1 MENLEQLAA
10 NQDQSEPQQKLSINP
25 STQQYR
31 VGKINTLTNNNE
43 IHDNKPSHS
52 TNKSENRPQYAV
64 ACCQQR
70 RSVATT
76 HIIKTFRTPI
86 ILKLINTTGNEQLT
100 CPK

>member
-43 IHDNKPSHS
+43 IHDNKPSHIAQ
-52 TNKSENRPQYAV
+52 TN
-64 ACCQQR
+64 
-70 RSVATT
+70 
-76 HIIKTFRTPI
+76 
-86 ILKLINTTGNEQLT
+86 LKIDRNMQ
-100 CPK
+100 